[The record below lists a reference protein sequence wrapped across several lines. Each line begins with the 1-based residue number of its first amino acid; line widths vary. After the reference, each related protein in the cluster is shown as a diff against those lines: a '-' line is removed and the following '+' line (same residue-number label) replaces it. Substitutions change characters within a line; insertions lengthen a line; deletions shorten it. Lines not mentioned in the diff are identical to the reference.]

1 MDISKDEPAPLGML
15 NSVYVS
21 ELVKRGL
28 GRQMASLEDITAEAT
43 VEALLENT
51 LRSVQEALSSAA
63 AVLSTDWLADSRL
76 RDKLMFELRRVTNC
90 QQL

>member
-1 MDISKDEPAPLGML
+1 
-15 NSVYVS
+15 
-21 ELVKRGL
+21 
-28 GRQMASLEDITAEAT
+28 MASLEDITAEAT

-90 QQL
+90 QQLQSLYNFCLRMVSRRGAR